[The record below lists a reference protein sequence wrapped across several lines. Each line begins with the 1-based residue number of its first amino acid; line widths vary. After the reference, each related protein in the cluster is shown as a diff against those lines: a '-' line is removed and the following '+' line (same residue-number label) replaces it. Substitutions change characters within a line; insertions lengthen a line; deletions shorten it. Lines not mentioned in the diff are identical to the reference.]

1 MAELRSAEALKL
13 LALRSQ
19 NIHILADDLAAD
31 WFEQDPHQWGD
42 PAETESD
49 HRVHLGLVFAQRSA
63 LRRNNEVAV
72 GTEIVVD
79 PADIRHQEPVGMTKS
94 PSIRKEQPR
103 HQALR
108 DRLSAKLY
116 IHRVAGRAYGRRQF
130 ARVMIPE

>member
-79 PADIRHQEPVGMTKS
+79 PADIRHQEPVGMTNV
-94 PSIRKEQPR
+94 PSIWKEQRR

-108 DRLSAKLY
+108 DGLAAELHLNRF
-116 IHRVAGRAYGRRQF
+116 AGRPHSRRQF
-130 ARVMIPE
+130 ARVMI